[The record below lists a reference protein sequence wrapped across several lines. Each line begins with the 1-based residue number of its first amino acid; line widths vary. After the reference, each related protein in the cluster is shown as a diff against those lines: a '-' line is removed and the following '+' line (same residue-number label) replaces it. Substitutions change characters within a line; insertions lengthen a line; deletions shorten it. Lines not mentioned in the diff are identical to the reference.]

1 MQEAANS
8 MLGKGSINI
17 SSRGSGSTACAAAQC
32 CCLQAALWE
41 GCTAQPWR
49 TEPAKELLQKVIP
62 TLNAFMLFYCICR
75 ALRQSKVEWRWLKS
89 SQLHDTNSLR
99 KAALRFVAILR
110 CTALPHPP
118 PQHLLEMGN
127 GLVTVCC
134 RHTAWLLAWHL
145 AAFDVPV
152 ASAAQKGAEGL
163 FALSGPGSWGSGKP
177 NELPAF
183 S

>member
-8 MLGKGSINI
+8 TLGKGSINI
-17 SSRGSGSTACAAAQC
+17 SSQGSGSTACAAAQC

-163 FALSGPGSWGSGKP
+163 FALSGLRSWGSGKP